1 MVNARIQSVESSN
14 RSIHWTQQY
23 AILNRVNEVA
33 LDTKR
38 PREPL
43 KNCSYLI
50 CFPTRQ
56 VWNASNKDAVL
67 VSKIISKYLTK
78 FHPFRD
84 VVICHIPRHYSKEM
98 KTKSNCECKLNTIN
112 EKTYWEQYPVV
123 KLVAI
128 YVWHTQCIR
137 L

>member
-1 MVNARIQSVESSN
+1 MPGSRVLRAATVLFIGPSSMLFWTVSM
-14 RSIHWTQQY
+14 RWHWTQKDQE
-23 AILNRVNEVA
+23 N
-33 LDTKR
+33 
-38 PREPL
+38 PL

-50 CFPTRQ
+50 CFPTKQ

-67 VSKIISKYLTK
+67 GSKIISKYLTK
-78 FHPFRD
+78 FRPFRD
-84 VVICHIPRHYSKEM
+84 VVICHILRHYSKEM